1 MQDLRAQIEGL
12 YFKNFGGKTCKKF
25 SGSLTV
31 ELIRQRLKKSGIP
44 VSPRDV
50 FIKGLGIEIDLVIP
64 RPGILPA
71 YNVIYNPEDVTAALE
86 VKYRGAFGSQALD
99 NTKANFQRIQQ
110 LDKRIQCIYVTV
122 VETIGYKWAVTRKN
136 LGFPAYTLYWYSNK
150 TQEYRPSEDW
160 EKLVNRL
167 TQAIRNLQESA

>member
-1 MQDLRAQIEGL
+1 MKDLRTQIEDI
-12 YFKNFGGKTCKKF
+12 YFENFGGETCKKF
-25 SGSLTV
+25 SGTLTV

-64 RPGILPA
+64 RPGTLPA
-71 YNVIYNPEDVTAALE
+71 HNIIYNPEDVVAALE
-86 VKYRGAFGSQALD
+86 VKYRGAFSSQALD
-99 NTKANFQRIQQ
+99 NTKANFQRIKQV
-110 LDKRIQCIYVTV
+110 DKRIQCIYVAV
-122 VETIGYKWAVTRKN
+122 VETRGYKWAVTRKN

-150 TQEYRPSEDW
+150 THEHQPSRDW

-167 TQAIRNLQESA
+167 AQAIKNLRGRA